1 MSKAKT
7 EEVITRVYASEL
19 LTSYEASG
27 VWSLT
32 DEKQEELMERFGL
45 NMHTA
50 AAHTFL
56 GKIAA
61 RELSKEAAKEIAL
74 MEYGIYE

>member
-1 MSKAKT
+1 MSKAET

-19 LTSYEASG
+19 LTSYDASG
-27 VWSLT
+27 EWSLT
-32 DEKQEELMERFGL
+32 DEKQQELMEKFGL

-56 GKIAA
+56 GKVAA
-61 RELSKEAAKEIAL
+61 RNLLNETAREIAL